1 MFIRYKTDEKGNNQ
15 PVAKV
20 YTAKEHNIHNSQI
33 DKDALWAIRR
43 IQGAGEKAYLVGGA
57 VRDMLLGRS
66 PKDFDIATSASP
78 RQIQRLFWNSRII
91 GRRFRIVHLFFG
103 NNKILEVTTF
113 RSDEEDFE
121 DGNNNIFGT
130 IEQDSRRRDF
140 SMNALYYNPVDQ
152 HLLDF
157 CGGIEDIK
165 KGVIRSLIPLSYSFK
180 EDPVRMVR
188 AVKYKCTTG
197 FRFKLDVA
205 WALRRNASNL
215 EGVST
220 SRMTDEVFKILN
232 TGCSDMIFHELRK
245 RKMLGHILPCLE
257 VYIDFEKERESLRE
271 LDQKVQEAKKEN
283 KEVSQAEMI
292 YYLVRPVITLQGPGY
307 EGEDN
312 YKEAFRQIKVIL
324 APMTPPNYEIERAVE
339 LILENL
345 GLKTKHRRKKDL
357 KKTKP
362 VPAKDKS
369 AKKVHRKRKKPSNAS
384 ETAAVST
391 DTPAEEVH
399 KQIASAE
406 AAEV

>member
-1 MFIRYKTDEKGNNQ
+1 MFIRYKTDEKGNNR

-20 YTAKEHNIHNSQI
+20 YTAKDHNIHNSQI

-43 IQGAGEKAYLVGGA
+43 IQNSGENAYLVGGA
-57 VRDMLLGRS
+57 VRDMLLGRT

-91 GRRFRIVHLFFG
+91 GKRFRIVHIFFG
-103 NNKILEVTTF
+103 NKILEVTTF

-157 CGGIEDIK
+157 CDAIEDIK
-165 KGVIRSLIPLSYSFK
+165 KGVIRSLIPLSHSFK

-197 FRFKLDVA
+197 FRLKLDVSFA
-205 WALRRNASNL
+205 IRMNASNL
-215 EGVST
+215 EKVST

-232 TGCSDMIFHELRK
+232 TGCADEIFQELKK
-245 RKMLGHILPCLE
+245 RKMLGHIIPCLE
-257 VYIDFEKERESLRE
+257 MYMKFEKERESLRE
-271 LDQKVQEAKKEN
+271 LDKKVQEAKREN
-283 KEVSQAEMI
+283 RELPQSDMI
-292 YYLVRPVITLQGPGY
+292 YYLVRPLITLSGPGY

-312 YKEAFRQIKVIL
+312 FKEVFRQIKVL
-324 APMTPPNYEIERAVE
+324 LSPMTPPNYEIERAAE
-339 LILENL
+339 LVLL
-345 GLKTKHRRKKDL
+345 SMGLKTRHRKKKDP
-357 KKTKP
+357 KKAKSAP
-362 VPAKDKS
+362 VKDKS
-369 AKKVHRKRKKPSNAS
+369 VKKIHRKRKKVNKGS
-384 ETAAVST
+384 EKTAAHEVEKQIT
-391 DTPAEEVH
+391 LAEE
-399 KQIASAE
+399 
-406 AAEV
+406 AEV